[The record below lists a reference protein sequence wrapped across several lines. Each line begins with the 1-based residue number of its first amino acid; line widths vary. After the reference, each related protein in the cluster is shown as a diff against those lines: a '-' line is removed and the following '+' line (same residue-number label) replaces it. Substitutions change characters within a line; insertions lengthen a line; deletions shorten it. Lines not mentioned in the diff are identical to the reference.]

1 MGDAP
6 DAKKARTDDPYADWQ
21 SARDPDTDK
30 VYYYN
35 AKTQATCW
43 EWPPPVSVPAGS
55 GGDFEPSPTY
65 TGVRKGYV
73 FKLGA
78 HGQGYYKD
86 APPNVAPPEEPVLDF
101 APRPGGNLARRS
113 WLCYSLHGGTTPVVQ
128 RCTKSWQ
135 TFLVEVWSSQ
145 GTVADVHGRAQGHG
159 LPPRRPGP
167 GLLPRQP
174 VRRQEG
180 RRALRE
186 I

>member
-1 MGDAP
+1 MG

-101 APRPGGNLARRS
+101 VPSRTFTGARKGMVFRRGDRGQGFYRDNPFGGKKAGEPCERYNPHA
-113 WLCYSLHGGTTPVVQ
+113 
-128 RCTKSWQ
+128 
-135 TFLVEVWSSQ
+135 
-145 GTVADVHGRAQGHG
+145 
-159 LPPRRPGP
+159 
-167 GLLPRQP
+167 
-174 VRRQEG
+174 
-180 RRALRE
+180 
-186 I
+186 